1 VRRSASLNGIR
12 WKTLRALSV
21 LMLPLLPLSLLV
33 PVPAQA
39 LDGATATAHE
49 AWIFQAS
56 QGLDQRPLETLALI
70 QGSGRRLLALRA
82 YLRAGDSLA
91 RRWSGTQAQLAL
103 YPGTPEGKAAMADID
118 VVLSV
123 FSAANPGY
131 GLRVNREPR
140 SLEVQIRR
148 WNENPSVGAVADRL
162 AASLDRRY
170 RIGNATPSTDDIRRA
185 LMDWKPAV
193 EAPLAAP
200 GLSAHGQGRAF
211 DFQVEKNGHVIA
223 GPDAALARTRWDRAG
238 WTDKLKFAVER
249 AGHHFSGP
257 LDSPYEP
264 WHYIHIPA
272 VTLSSP

>member
-1 VRRSASLNGIR
+1 
-12 WKTLRALSV
+12 
-21 LMLPLLPLSLLV
+21 
-33 PVPAQA
+33 VPAQA
-39 LDGATATAHE
+39 LDGGTATAHE
-49 AWIFQAS
+49 MWIVQAS

-70 QGSGRRLLALRA
+70 QGSGRKLLALRA

-91 RRWSGTQAQLAL
+91 QRWSGTQAQLAL
-103 YPGTPEGKAAMADID
+103 YPATTEGKAAMAGLDAI
-118 VVLSV
+118 LSV

-140 SLEVQIRR
+140 SIEVQIRR
-148 WNENPSVGAVADRL
+148 WNANPSVGAVSDAL
-162 AASLDRRY
+162 TASLDGQY
-170 RIGNATPSTDDIRRA
+170 RTSKAKPNTDDIRRA

-193 EAPLAAP
+193 AAPLAAP

-223 GPDAALARTRWDRAG
+223 GPDVALIRARWDTAG
-238 WTDKLKFAVER
+238 WTERLKLAVDR

-264 WHYIHIPA
+264 WHYTYIPA
-272 VTLSSP
+272 VTFASP

>member
-1 VRRSASLNGIR
+1 MRLSNILNGFR
-12 WKTLRALSV
+12 WRTLRV
-21 LMLPLLPLSLLV
+21 LGLLILPLLLRSPF
-33 PVPAQA
+33 VPAKA
-39 LDGATATAHE
+39 LDGATAIAHE
-49 AWIFQAS
+49 AWILQTS
-56 QGLDQRPLETLALI
+56 QGLDQRSLEALALI
-70 QGSGRRLLALRA
+70 QGSGRKLLALRA

-91 RRWSGTQAQLAL
+91 RQWSGTQAQLAL
-103 YPGTPEGKAAMADID
+103 YPATPEGKAAMADLD
-118 VVLSV
+118 VILSV

-140 SLEVQIRR
+140 SIEVQIRR
-148 WNENPSVGAVADRL
+148 WNENPSVGAVADAL
-162 AASLDRRY
+162 TASLDGQY
-170 RIGNATPSTDDIRRA
+170 RTSRAKPNTDDIRRA

-223 GPDAALARTRWDRAG
+223 GPDAALARTRWDTAG
-238 WTDKLKFAVER
+238 WTERLKLAVER

-264 WHYIHIPA
+264 WHYTYIPA
-272 VTLSSP
+272 VTLASP

>member
-1 VRRSASLNGIR
+1 MRQSTTLNGFWWR
-12 WKTLRALSV
+12 TWRV
-21 LMLPLLPLSLLV
+21 LCLLILPLLWRSQFV
-33 PVPAQA
+33 AAQSV
-39 LDGATATAHE
+39 DGTTATAHE
-49 AWIFQAS
+49 AWIVQAS
-56 QGLDQRPLETLALI
+56 QGLDQRPLDALALI

-103 YPGTPEGKAAMADID
+103 YPATPEGKAAMADLD
-118 VVLSV
+118 VILGV

-140 SLEVQIRR
+140 SIEVQIRR
-148 WNENPSVGAVADRL
+148 WNENPSVGAVADAL
-162 AASLDRRY
+162 TASLDGQY
-170 RIGNATPSTDDIRRA
+170 RTGKAKPNTDDIRRA
-185 LMDWKPAV
+185 LMDWKPAA

-223 GPDAALARTRWDRAG
+223 GPDAALARTRWDTAG
-238 WTDKLKFAVER
+238 WTVRLKLAVNS

-264 WHYIHIPA
+264 WHYTYIPA
-272 VTLSSP
+272 VTLAPP

>member
-1 VRRSASLNGIR
+1 MRRSASLNGIR